1 MVFFFFFFFSSRRRH
16 TRSYGDW
23 SSDVCS
29 SDLGRLHL
37 LRRPA
42 HATRQVPGAVEAG
55 EADLVHPGVDPAR
68 AHRGARRRAALHPG
82 RRARQPARRLPP
94 PAEPPYLWHPRHGHS
109 VGHRHGGD
117 PRLHPPLPRGR
128 RAALPAGSGRHAR
141 RVHLPAGEGGRA
153 RRHDLRRGAPRHLSL
168 RAVPRRRRAHRPRA
182 REAHG
187 SSGRAAPR
195 RRAREPD
202 GGPAPRLARRP
213 ARLLSCAGEARRV
226 IDRLFQLRAR
236 GTDLRTEVVG
246 GASTFAALSYIVFV
260 QPAVLATT
268 GMEPGAVLAAT
279 CLASAFATALMGLWA
294 NYPIAVAPAMGHNFY
309 FALVVAGPVAAGRL
323 GCSWQVAL
331 GANCIA
337 GVLFLVLS
345 LVGLRARQS

>member
-1 MVFFFFFFFSSRRRH
+1 
-16 TRSYGDW
+16 
-23 SSDVCS
+23 
-29 SDLGRLHL
+29 RLL
-37 LRRPA
+37 
-42 HATRQVPGAVEAG
+42 TK
-55 EADLVHPGVDPAR
+55 
-68 AHRGARRRAALHPG
+68 PG
-82 RRARQPARRLPP
+82 R
-94 PAEPPYLWHPRHGHS
+94 
-109 VGHRHGGD
+109 
-117 PRLHPPLPRGR
+117 
-128 RAALPAGSGRHAR
+128 
-141 RVHLPAGEGGRA
+141 
-153 RRHDLRRGAPRHLSL
+153 
-168 RAVPRRRRAHRPRA
+168 
-182 REAHG
+182 
-187 SSGRAAPR
+187 
-195 RRAREPD
+195 
-202 GGPAPRLARRP
+202 
-213 ARLLSCAGEARRV
+213 ARRV

-309 FALVVAGPVAAGRL
+309 FALVVAGPVAAGGL

-345 LVGLRARQS
+345 LVGLRERLIDSMPTRLKHATAPRIGLLLVLADIAWDARVLAAPGTPVAR